1 MKKLNLIVIAL
12 VICNTLFAQSISI
25 KGTVK
30 DAQTN
35 DKLPYANC
43 ILQYKTDTVGI
54 YKGVI
59 TEDDGSFT
67 FKKIRKRDLIL
78 KISFVGYKTYRQ
90 EINSSQ
96 FDGGV
101 DINLGEI
108 ALESDEALEEVK
120 IVAER
125 KRIVTEGDKLTMN
138 VDDGMANMVTNAF
151 ELLKLVP
158 GVMIDNS
165 ENITLN
171 GQSGVQFQYNG
182 RDMKLDWSAVKDML
196 KGMTPEM
203 IDSYEVLKNPG
214 VKYDAEGTAGI
225 INIKIKK
232 NQQYGINGSASLVGN
247 YRDDRT
253 YHYNPSVRLNYVNDK
268 WIISGGLSYT
278 DNYYGDPYGADSSNR
293 YTWIGQDTVLFRN
306 IDDKWQG
313 NTKGLDFNFSASYS
327 LDSVSTLG
335 FYSYYGNYHQ
345 PTSEGKH
352 FTFMSH
358 NPAYYLTDSLY
369 NQTGKVKTQ
378 NNLVYLGLN
387 YVKKMD
393 TMDSKFSMDLDY
405 NNRFNGSER
414 QTILDYYNVLPDG
427 SNSLSRSTDNK
438 RKLDNKQQNLSFR
451 ADYYKPFTKDLIFE
465 AGAKTAFAFSDND
478 YKSEVL
484 QGATYIDNSMETN
497 RFKYKENI
505 NSLYASVTDKFFS
518 SKLSVRLGVRLEQTN
533 TKGTQVVNDTTI
545 KTHYLNL
552 FPNVKLGWKFK
563 DDNGISLNY
572 YYRISRPYSDNLNPF
587 IRKMSEYSYETG
599 NPELKP
605 QYSHLISLS
614 HSYKYMLFTSVYYY
628 YTTDHL
634 YNLSTPLNDSYGFAY
649 NPLAVISRPVNTGKS
664 HSLNGNISF
673 DKLLFD
679 IWNINLSFTY
689 YYLYVDM
696 ALDGNQTSLDTWG
709 YNFNLYTSLNLPN
722 KWRFSVY
729 YGCGSA
735 GQYGLTKYNG
745 WQWLSFDAGKS
756 FFEDKLNVDF
766 SIGWVVGK
774 KDYNKTE
781 YLNSITESWS
791 RATPPNISLT
801 LRYKFGKYYDNK
813 QIKKRQLE
821 NFDDRSNGTNQ
832 GGGRR

>member
-35 DKLPYANC
+35 NKLPYANC

-96 FDGGV
+96 FDSGE
-101 DINLGEI
+101 DIDLGEI
-108 ALESDEALEEVK
+108 ALELNEVLDEVK

-345 PTSEGKH
+345 PTTEGKH
-352 FTFMSH
+352 FTFISH
-358 NPAYYLTDSLY
+358 NPQYYITDSLY
-369 NQTGKVKTQ
+369 NQIGKVKAQ
-378 NNLVYLGLN
+378 NNLTYLGLN

-427 SNSLSRSTDNK
+427 SNSLSRNTDNK

-465 AGAKTAFAFSDND
+465 A
-478 YKSEVL
+478 
-484 QGATYIDNSMETN
+484 
-497 RFKYKENI
+497 
-505 NSLYASVTDKFFS
+505 
-518 SKLSVRLGVRLEQTN
+518 
-533 TKGTQVVNDTTI
+533 
-545 KTHYLNL
+545 
-552 FPNVKLGWKFK
+552 
-563 DDNGISLNY
+563 
-572 YYRISRPYSDNLNPF
+572 
-587 IRKMSEYSYETG
+587 
-599 NPELKP
+599 
-605 QYSHLISLS
+605 
-614 HSYKYMLFTSVYYY
+614 
-628 YTTDHL
+628 
-634 YNLSTPLNDSYGFAY
+634 
-649 NPLAVISRPVNTGKS
+649 
-664 HSLNGNISF
+664 
-673 DKLLFD
+673 
-679 IWNINLSFTY
+679 
-689 YYLYVDM
+689 
-696 ALDGNQTSLDTWG
+696 
-709 YNFNLYTSLNLPN
+709 
-722 KWRFSVY
+722 
-729 YGCGSA
+729 
-735 GQYGLTKYNG
+735 
-745 WQWLSFDAGKS
+745 
-756 FFEDKLNVDF
+756 
-766 SIGWVVGK
+766 
-774 KDYNKTE
+774 
-781 YLNSITESWS
+781 
-791 RATPPNISLT
+791 
-801 LRYKFGKYYDNK
+801 
-813 QIKKRQLE
+813 
-821 NFDDRSNGTNQ
+821 
-832 GGGRR
+832 

>member
-1 MKKLNLIVIAL
+1 MKRFSLMIVAL
-12 VICNTLFAQSISI
+12 LICNTLFAQSVNI
-25 KGTVK
+25 KGAVK

-54 YKGVI
+54 YKGMV
-59 TEDDGSFT
+59 TDDDGSFT

-96 FDGGV
+96 FDGGK
-101 DINLGEI
+101 DIDLGEI
-108 ALESDEALEEVK
+108 ALELDETLDEVK

-171 GQSGVQFQYNG
+171 GQSGVSFQYNG

-225 INIKIKK
+225 INIKTKK
-232 NQQYGINGSASLVGN
+232 NQQYGINGSASVVGN
-247 YRDDRT
+247 YRDDLT

-268 WIISGGLSYT
+268 WIISGGVGGT
-278 DNYYGDPYGADSSNR
+278 DNYYGDPYGADSSHR
-293 YTWIGQDTVLFRN
+293 YTWIVQDTALFRN
-306 IDDKWQG
+306 IDDKWQSD
-313 NTKGLDFNFSASYS
+313 TKGVDFNFSASYS
-327 LDSVSTLG
+327 LDSVSTIG

-358 NPAYYLTDSLY
+358 NPAYYTTDSLY

-378 NNLVYLGLN
+378 NNLAYLGFN
-387 YVKKMD
+387 YVKKLD

-405 NNRFNGSER
+405 NNRSNIGER

-427 SNSLSRSTDNK
+427 SNTLSRSTDNK
-438 RKLDNKQQNLSFR
+438 RKTDDRQQNLSLR

-465 AGAKTAFAFSDND
+465 AGAKTAFAFNDRD

-484 QGATYIDNSMETN
+484 QEAEYVNNVMETN
-497 RFKYKENI
+497 RFKYHENI

-533 TKGTQVVNDTTI
+533 TKGAQVVNDTTI

-552 FPNVKLGWKFK
+552 FPNLKLGWKFK
-563 DDNGISLNY
+563 EDNEISLNY
-572 YYRISRPYSDNLNPF
+572 NYRISRPYPSNLDPF
-587 IRKMSEYSYETG
+587 IVKTSEYSYETG
-599 NPELKP
+599 NPEIKP

-628 YTTDHL
+628 YSTDNIR
-634 YNLSTPLNDSYGFAY
+634 NLSTPLNDSYGFAY
-649 NPLAVISRPVNTGKS
+649 NPLAVISRPINMGKS
-664 HSLNGNISF
+664 HSINGNVSF
-673 DKLLFD
+673 DKQLFD
-679 IWNINLSFTY
+679 IWNINLSLTS
-689 YYLYVDM
+689 YYLYADM

-722 KWRFSVY
+722 KWRFSLY

-735 GQYGLTKYNG
+735 GQYGITKYNG

-766 SIGWVVGK
+766 SIGWSVGK
-774 KDYNKTE
+774 KDYSKTE
-781 YLNSITESWS
+781 YLNNITEDWS
-791 RATPPNISLT
+791 RATPPYVSLT
-801 LRYKFGKYYDNK
+801 LRYRFGKHYDNK
-813 QIKKRQLE
+813 QVQKRQLE
-821 NFDDRSNGTNQ
+821 SFDERTGGADK

>member
-1 MKKLNLIVIAL
+1 MIVAL
-12 VICNTLFAQSISI
+12 LICNTLFAQSVNI
-25 KGTVK
+25 KGAVK

-54 YKGVI
+54 YKGMV
-59 TEDDGSFT
+59 TDDDGSFT

-96 FDGGV
+96 FDGGK
-101 DINLGEI
+101 DIDLGEI
-108 ALESDEALEEVK
+108 ALELDETLDEVK

-171 GQSGVQFQYNG
+171 GQSGVSFQYNG

-225 INIKIKK
+225 INIKTKK
-232 NQQYGINGSASLVGN
+232 NQQYGINGSASVVGN
-247 YRDDRT
+247 YRDDLT

-268 WIISGGLSYT
+268 WIISGGVGGT
-278 DNYYGDPYGADSSNR
+278 DNYYGDPYGADSSHR
-293 YTWIGQDTVLFRN
+293 YTWIVQDTALFRN
-306 IDDKWQG
+306 IDDKWQSD
-313 NTKGLDFNFSASYS
+313 TKGVDFNFSASYS
-327 LDSVSTLG
+327 LDSVSTIG

-358 NPAYYLTDSLY
+358 NPAYYTTDSLY

-378 NNLVYLGLN
+378 NNLAYLGFN
-387 YVKKMD
+387 YVKKLD

-405 NNRFNGSER
+405 NNRSNIGER

-427 SNSLSRSTDNK
+427 SNTLSRSTDNK
-438 RKLDNKQQNLSFR
+438 RKTDDRQQNLSLR

-465 AGAKTAFAFSDND
+465 AGAKTAFAFNDRD

-484 QGATYIDNSMETN
+484 QEAEYVNNVMETN
-497 RFKYKENI
+497 RFKYHENI

-533 TKGTQVVNDTTI
+533 TKGAQVVNDTTI

-552 FPNVKLGWKFK
+552 FPNLKLGWKFK
-563 DDNGISLNY
+563 EDNEISLNY
-572 YYRISRPYSDNLNPF
+572 NYRISRPYPSNLDPF
-587 IRKMSEYSYETG
+587 IVKTSEYSYETG
-599 NPELKP
+599 NPEIKP

-628 YTTDHL
+628 YSTDNIR
-634 YNLSTPLNDSYGFAY
+634 NLSTPLNDSYGFAY
-649 NPLAVISRPVNTGKS
+649 NPLAVISRPINMGKS
-664 HSLNGNISF
+664 HSINGNVSF
-673 DKLLFD
+673 DKQLFD
-679 IWNINLSFTY
+679 IWNINLSLTS
-689 YYLYVDM
+689 YYLYADM

-722 KWRFSVY
+722 KWRFSLY

-735 GQYGLTKYNG
+735 GQYGITKYNG

-766 SIGWVVGK
+766 SIGWSVGK
-774 KDYNKTE
+774 KDYSKTE
-781 YLNSITESWS
+781 YLNNITEDWS
-791 RATPPNISLT
+791 RATPPYVSLT
-801 LRYKFGKYYDNK
+801 LRYRFGKHYDNK
-813 QIKKRQLE
+813 QVQKRQLE
-821 NFDDRSNGTNQ
+821 SFDERTGGADK

>member
-1 MKKLNLIVIAL
+1 MKKLNLIAIAIL
-12 VICNTLFAQSISI
+12 ICNTLFAQSVNI

-35 DKLPYANC
+35 NKLPYANC

-96 FDGGV
+96 FDSGE
-101 DINLGEI
+101 DIDLGEI
-108 ALESDEALEEVK
+108 ALELNEVLDEVK

-345 PTSEGKH
+345 PTTEGKH
-352 FTFMSH
+352 FTFISH
-358 NPAYYLTDSLY
+358 NPQYYITDSLY
-369 NQTGKVKTQ
+369 NQIGKVKAQ
-378 NNLVYLGLN
+378 NNLTYLGLN

-427 SNSLSRSTDNK
+427 SNTLSRSTDNK
-438 RKLDNKQQNLSFR
+438 RKIDNQQHNLSLR

-465 AGAKTAFAFSDND
+465 TGAKTAFAFSDND

-572 YYRISRPYSDNLNPF
+572 NYSISRPYPNNLNPF
-587 IRKMSEYSYETG
+587 IFKMSEYYYETG
-599 NPELKP
+599 NPEIKP
-605 QYSHLISLS
+605 QYAHLISLS
-614 HSYKYMLFTSVYYY
+614 HSYKYMLFTSVYYSY
-628 YTTDHL
+628 STDNIR
-634 YNLSTPLNDSYGFAY
+634 NLSTPLNDSYGFEY
-649 NPLAVISRPVNTGKS
+649 NPLAVISRPVNMGKS
-664 HSLNGNISF
+664 HSINGNVSF
-673 DKLLFD
+673 DKQFFD
-679 IWNINLSFTY
+679 IWNINLSLTY
-689 YYLYVDM
+689 YYLYTDM
-696 ALDGNQTSLDTWG
+696 TLDGNSTSLDTWG
-709 YNFNLYTSLNLPN
+709 YNFNLYTFLNLPN
-722 KWRFSVY
+722 KWRLSVY
-729 YGCGSA
+729 YGYGSA
-735 GQYGLTKYNG
+735 SQWGLTKDNG

-781 YLNSITESWS
+781 YLNSITENWS
-791 RATPPNISLT
+791 RATPPYISLT

-821 NFDDRSNGTNQ
+821 NFDDRSDGQ
-832 GGGRR
+832 RHK